1 MHTIGTDQRL
11 RVFLIED
18 NEMIRQNLLEWL
30 ADVNARVVGHAET
43 EDDATSWLRSNR
55 TAWDLAVVDMFLLE
69 GSGLGVLR
77 RCRKRGQEQKMVV
90 LTNYASSAVRQQSL
104 ALGADAVFDKSLEL
118 DGFMHYAMNEVE
130 CHQMETRFA
139 DSAFD

>member
-18 NEMIRQNLLEWL
+18 NEVIRQNLLEWL

-90 LTNYASSAVRQQSL
+90 LTNYASSTVRQQSL